1 MATRTRRSGLDR
13 VCEYFEMVS
22 NREAE
27 AAFML
32 VSKIMQERTGKV
44 KQRRKQDV
52 VEIPGEPAD
61 LPDEEGPIA
70 AARAKR
76 AAGNVGAMANI

>member
-13 VCEYFEMVS
+13 VCEYFEVVS
-22 NREAE
+22 AREAE

-32 VSKIMQERTGKV
+32 VSKIMAERTGETPK
-44 KQRRKQDV
+44 RRRRATETEAQTADQDHV
-52 VEIPGEPAD
+52 TAD
-61 LPDEEGPIA
+61 DGDSPIA

-76 AAGNVGAMANI
+76 AAAAVS